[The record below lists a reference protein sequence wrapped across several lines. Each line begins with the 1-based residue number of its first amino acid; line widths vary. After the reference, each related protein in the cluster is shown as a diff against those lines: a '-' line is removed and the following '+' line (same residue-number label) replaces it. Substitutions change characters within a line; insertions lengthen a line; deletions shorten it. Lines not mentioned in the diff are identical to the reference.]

1 MSESIAEM
9 VLPGTYVEVRAE
21 GLIGVGAIATGNI
34 GIVGTA
40 ARGAVDQVVTLGSYA
55 DALDAF
61 GAYDAFSA
69 ANQLTLTRALEQ
81 VFGAGGRN
89 VWAVRAANGAPAAAT
104 LAVQA
109 SGNQPGFTLTATS
122 AGTWA
127 HAVTANLV
135 AEPGPPATF
144 RLTLAYRNVRE
155 TYEGATVGDLR
166 TAVLAAQAP
175 AGSAPRTLFTAGAV
189 SNAASAPVTLADAHP
204 EGGTDGAAVT
214 TVDLGRA
221 LALLEDQ
228 PVNIVTV
235 AGGAANVVG
244 NLLLSHVE
252 RTENDGRD
260 RIAVVGARS
269 PGTASAAAEVLDDAG
284 SLGDDRVVLC
294 APGIVATD
302 AAAGAAVTLPPA
314 YTAAAVAGRLATVA
328 PHISLTNKTVP
339 VTPDVRYST
348 PLTQSLLQAG
358 VLVVRR
364 KFGSQV
370 VKAITTQ
377 AGPFSQISI
386 RRIVDYAKAGV
397 RSGSDPYIG
406 RLNNA
411 RVRAALKATL
421 DGFLS
426 QMVLDEMLVDYQ
438 LEVSATRAQEIRGIA
453 AVVMTLRPT
462 FSIDFI
468 RVTMNLE

>member
-40 ARGAVDQVVTLGSYA
+40 SRGPVGTVLRLGSYA
-55 DALDAF
+55 AALDNF
-61 GAYDAFSA
+61 GAYDASTA
-69 ANQLTLTRALEQ
+69 TNALTLTRALEQ
-81 VFGAGGRN
+81 VFAAGGRN
-89 VWAVRAANGAPAAAT
+89 VWAVRAANGTPAAAT

-109 SGNQPGFTLTATS
+109 SGNQDGFTLTAVS
-122 AGTWA
+122 PGTWA
-127 HAVTANLV
+127 HAVTADLV
-135 AEPGPPATF
+135 AVAGPPQTF

-155 TYEGATVGDLR
+155 VYEGATVGELR
-166 TAVLAAQAP
+166 AALLAAQAP
-175 AGSAPRTLFTAGAV
+175 EDQEPRTLFTVGAA
-189 SNAASAPVTLADAHP
+189 SNAGSAPVVIDGGHP
-204 EGGTDGAAVT
+204 TGGTDGAAVT
-214 TVDLGRA
+214 TVDLGAA
-221 LALLEDQ
+221 LAHLEDE
-228 PVNIVTV
+228 PVNIVHV
-235 AGGAANVVG
+235 AGGGADVVG

-252 RTENDGRD
+252 RTENEGRD
-260 RIAVVGARS
+260 RIAVVGAQS
-269 PGTASAAAEVLDDAG
+269 SGSAAAAGDVLANAAA
-284 SLGDDRVVLC
+284 LADDRVVLC

-302 AAAGAAVTLPPA
+302 AASGATVTLPPA

-328 PHISLTNKTVP
+328 PHISLTNKTVA

-348 PLTQSLLQAG
+348 PLTQALVQAG
-358 VLVVRR
+358 VLVVRQ

-377 AGPFSQISI
+377 AGPFTQISI
-386 RRIVDYAKAGV
+386 RRTVDFAKAGV

-406 RLNNA
+406 RLNNP

-426 QMVLDEMLVDYQ
+426 QMVLDEMLLDYQ
-438 LEVSATRAQEIRGIA
+438 LEVTATRAQEIRGIA
-453 AVVMTLRPT
+453 AVTMTLRPT